1 MEQKGGSTRVIRKSM
16 ASMLILSACF
26 AVLVLLMLLALSP
39 ERYSLEVGDI
49 APKTITATK
58 DVIDEATTELKRQ
71 DARAAVQSVYQED
84 ETAQER
90 VLANIK
96 TYFDGYETVRAY
108 GEKLRRGQVP
118 SASGGEFT
126 YNGSFLRE
134 DLDYAESLVA
144 PVELS
149 DWQLTI
155 LMKLSENELSATYT
169 TTVSAVK
176 KAMDAGI
183 RQTAVETAISNI
195 QRQIIQYISS
205 DLCWNIAVPTVR
217 VCLEPN
223 MVVNEEATAANQE
236 AAAAEVEPV
245 YYKNG
250 QNIVVAGERVT
261 KAEIQVL
268 ETLGLLEGNK
278 FDKML
283 FLGACMVG
291 VLSLMALYFYMLRFA
306 PEVLRQPRIVL
317 MLSVI
322 FSATT
327 LITYFSSKLNP
338 YFVPIAV
345 VPLLVTALISPS
357 FALAAN
363 LIALVLIGVVSDS
376 TTLSSSQQILSILF
390 SGIVSAPAGVFIMR
404 RNQQR
409 VIVFFAGFVM
419 AVINVAG
426 MLCVG
431 LLTNNNISGVLN
443 DALWC
448 GGGTFLSAVLCI
460 AFQPLLETMFNL
472 VTPYKLLELA
482 NPNQPLLRRLLV
494 ETPGTYH
501 HSIMVANLAEA
512 AAEAIGAN
520 PLLAR
525 VAAYYHDIGKLK
537 RPLYFKENQ
546 VGENPHDHT
555 DPRVSA
561 AILIEHVRDGVQLAR
576 HYHLPQSVIDCIEQH
591 HGDSCVSYFYHKM
604 LTSDKADETNA
615 DDFRYPGPKPQTLE
629 AGILMMADTVE
640 AAVRAGTD
648 RTTEEIAKKIRELV
662 KAKIDSG
669 QLDETP
675 LRLNDVTKII
685 DTFAQVMNGVYHQ
698 RIEYPKMD
706 DGSARQPAS
715 RPSLRPG
722 AIAARTAEKG
732 GETANAVG
740 NHGGENGKA

>member
-1 MEQKGGSTRVIRKSM
+1 MEQKGGATRAVRKSM

-26 AVLVLLMLLALSP
+26 AVLVLVMLLALSP
-39 ERYSLEVGDI
+39 ERYSLMVGDI

-71 DARAAVQSVYQED
+71 EARQAVQSVYQED
-84 ETAQER
+84 ETAQDR
-90 VLANIK
+90 VLENIK
-96 TYFDGYETVRAY
+96 AYFEEYEVVRAY
-108 GEKLRRGQVP
+108 GEQLRKGQIP
-118 SASGGEFT
+118 SASGETFT
-126 YNGSFLRE
+126 YSGTFLRE
-134 DLDYAESLVA
+134 DLDYAKAQVEKT
-144 PVELS
+144 ELS

-155 LMKLSENELSATYT
+155 LMKLSESELTATYS

-183 RQTAVETAISNI
+183 RQSAIETAISNI

-217 VCLEPN
+217 ECLEPN

-236 AAAAEVEPV
+236 EAAAEVEPV

-283 FLGACMVG
+283 ILGACMVG
-291 VLSLMALYFYMLRFA
+291 ALSLMALWFYMMRFA
-306 PEVLRQPRIVL
+306 PEVLRKPHIVL
-317 MLSVI
+317 LLSVI
-322 FSATT
+322 FAATT
-327 LITYFSSKLNP
+327 LIAYFSSKLNP

-345 VPLLVTALISPS
+345 VPLLTTALISPN
-357 FALAAN
+357 LAAVAN
-363 LIALVLIGVVSDS
+363 LIALVLIGVAGDS

-390 SGIVSAPAGVFIMR
+390 SGIMSAPVGIFIMR

-409 VIVFFAGFVM
+409 VIVFLAGFVM
-419 AVINVAG
+419 AVINVAS

-431 LLTNNNISGVLN
+431 LLTNNNISGVLS

-460 AFQPLLETMFNL
+460 AFQPLLEATFNL

-576 HYHLPQSVIDCIEQH
+576 HHHLPQTVVDCIEQH
-591 HGDSCVSYFYHKM
+591 HGDGCVSYFYHKM
-604 LTSDKADETNA
+604 LTSDKADEMNA
-615 DDFRYPGPKPQTLE
+615 DDFHYPGPKPQTAE

-648 RTTEEIAKKIRELV
+648 RTTEEIAKKIRALV
-662 KAKIDSG
+662 KDKIDSG

-675 LRLNDVTKII
+675 LRLNDITKIVE
-685 DTFAQVMNGVYHQ
+685 TFAQVMNGVYHQ
-698 RIEYPKMD
+698 RIEYPKAD
-706 DGSARQPAS
+706 AEPPRQPAS
-715 RPSLRPG
+715 RPLLRPG
-722 AIAARTAEKG
+722 AQSKTAWKG
-732 GETANAVG
+732 GAGADAAG
-740 NHGGENGKA
+740 NHSGENGNA

>member
-1 MEQKGGSTRVIRKSM
+1 MRQAGAGSERRGATM
-16 ASMLILSACF
+16 GMLILCVCF
-26 AVLVLLMLLALSP
+26 ALVVLTMLLALAP
-39 ERYSLEVGDI
+39 ERYSLQVGDI

-58 DVIDEATTELKRQ
+58 DVIDEATTEYKRQ
-71 DARAAVQSVYQED
+71 EARQAVQPVYQED
-84 ETAQER
+84 ETALDR
-90 VLANIK
+90 VLEGLE
-96 TYFDGYETVRAY
+96 TYFNDYETIRAY
-108 GEKLRRGQVP
+108 GEKLRRGTIA
-118 SASGGEFT
+118 SASGEPFT
-126 YNGSFLRE
+126 YSGSFPRA
-134 DLDYAESLVA
+134 DLDYAKTLVSA
-144 PVELS
+144 VDLS

-155 LMKLSENELSATYT
+155 LMKLSQSELSSTYT
-169 TTVSAVK
+169 TTVNAVK

-183 RQTAVETAISNI
+183 RQSAIETAISNI

-205 DLCWNIAVPTVR
+205 DLCWNIAVPAVR
-217 VCLEPN
+217 ACLEPN
-223 MVVNEEATAANQE
+223 MVVNEEATAANQD

-250 QNIVVAGERVT
+250 QNIVIAGERVT
-261 KAEIQVL
+261 NAEIEVL
-268 ETLGLLEGNK
+268 DTLGLLEGNK

-283 FLGACMVG
+283 FMGAAMVG
-291 VLSLMALYFYMLRFA
+291 LLALAAMFFYMLRFA
-306 PEVLRQPRIVL
+306 RDVMRQPRLML

-322 FSATT
+322 FAATAV
-327 LITYFSSKLNP
+327 ISFFSSKLNP

-345 VPLLVTALISPS
+345 VPLLVTALISPD
-357 FALAAN
+357 FAMMAN
-363 LIALVLIGVVSDS
+363 IIALVFIGVISDS
-376 TTLSSSQQILSILF
+376 TTSSSSQQILSILF
-390 SGIVSAPAGVFIMR
+390 SGLMSAPAGVFIMR
-404 RNQQR
+404 KNQQR
-409 VIVFFAGFVM
+409 VIVFFAGFAM
-419 AVINVAG
+419 TLINVAA
-426 MLCVG
+426 MLCIG
-431 LLTNNNISGVLN
+431 LLTNNNISGVWN

-448 GGGTFLSAVLCI
+448 GGGTFFSAVLCI
-460 AFQPLLETMFNL
+460 AFQPLLETVFNL

-576 HYHLPQSVIDCIEQH
+576 HYHLPQPVIDCIEQH

-604 LTSDKADETNA
+604 LTSDKADETNL
-615 DDFRYPGPKPQTLE
+615 DDFRYPGPKPQTAE

-675 LRLNDVTKII
+675 LRLNDVSRII

-698 RIEYPKMD
+698 RIEYPKME
-706 DGSARQPAS
+706 DGAARQPAS
-715 RPSLRPG
+715 RPALRPG
-722 AIAARTAEKG
+722 AILGMSTNEKG
-732 GETANAVG
+732 GEAENAAG
-740 NHGGENGKA
+740 DHGGENGNA

>member
-1 MEQKGGSTRVIRKSM
+1 M
-16 ASMLILSACF
+16 
-26 AVLVLLMLLALSP
+26 
-39 ERYSLEVGDI
+39 
-49 APKTITATK
+49 
-58 DVIDEATTELKRQ
+58 
-71 DARAAVQSVYQED
+71 
-84 ETAQER
+84 
-90 VLANIK
+90 
-96 TYFDGYETVRAY
+96 
-108 GEKLRRGQVP
+108 
-118 SASGGEFT
+118 
-126 YNGSFLRE
+126 
-134 DLDYAESLVA
+134 
-144 PVELS
+144 
-149 DWQLTI
+149 
-155 LMKLSENELSATYT
+155 
-169 TTVSAVK
+169 
-176 KAMDAGI
+176 
-183 RQTAVETAISNI
+183 
-195 QRQIIQYISS
+195 
-205 DLCWNIAVPTVR
+205 
-217 VCLEPN
+217 
-223 MVVNEEATAANQE
+223 
-236 AAAAEVEPV
+236 
-245 YYKNG
+245 
-250 QNIVVAGERVT
+250 
-261 KAEIQVL
+261 
-268 ETLGLLEGNK
+268 
-278 FDKML
+278 
-283 FLGACMVG
+283 
-291 VLSLMALYFYMLRFA
+291 
-306 PEVLRQPRIVL
+306 
-317 MLSVI
+317 
-322 FSATT
+322 
-327 LITYFSSKLNP
+327 
-338 YFVPIAV
+338 PIAV

-537 RPLYFKENQ
+537 RPMYFKENQ

-604 LTSDKADETNA
+604 LTSDKADETNV

-648 RTTEEIAKKIRELV
+648 RTTEELAKKIRELV

-722 AIAARTAEKG
+722 AIAARTVEKG